1 MKKGIDVFK
10 EVIATA
16 LNQKEIETKEAI
28 NKKMN
33 NVTKIFREIGIT
45 I

>member
-1 MKKGIDVFK
+1 MKKGIDMFK
-10 EVIATA
+10 EIIATA
-16 LNQKEIETKEAI
+16 LNQEEIETKETI